1 MPKLTKKSVTKRLDL
16 TSEGVARAKVAYGLD
31 KDEKPTKDLEKI
43 EFRQT
48 LAYAI
53 REFLPQIEG
62 AFQELGLLRHDQD
75 SIEKRQRPVSIENW
89 DRLTETVDKYDI
101 SRIQVIRCVLELLAR
116 EGDKASK
123 DEPIP

>member
-1 MPKLTKKSVTKRLDL
+1 VKALFQDPGFSAVCRVSAIHPKSI
-16 TSEGVARAKVAYGLD
+16 RA
-31 KDEKPTKDLEKI
+31 
-43 EFRQT
+43 
-48 LAYAI
+48 
-53 REFLPQIEG
+53 
-62 AFQELGLLRHDQD
+62 LRN
-75 SIEKRQRPVSIENW
+75 RR